1 MGDGLTITTGNAA
14 EIAAFP
20 ELVDDADLSPGRRVV
35 LPPCLPE
42 HDLARY
48 VVRYGRPCPR
58 VELEAANEEP
68 AEIFGM
74 LAREE
79 TRGLVRDWMEYNLGA
94 FTLEEQAAILNRA
107 LFAIHDPEISR
118 LLRPQPRQEAN

>member
-1 MGDGLTITTGNAA
+1 MGNGLTITTGNAA

-20 ELVDDADLSPGRRVV
+20 ELVDDADLSPGRRVI

-48 VVRYGRPCPR
+48 AVSYGRPCPR
-58 VELEAANEEP
+58 VDLDAANEEP

-74 LAREE
+74 IAREE
-79 TRGLVRDWMEYNLGA
+79 TRGLVRDWMDYNLGDFA
-94 FTLEEQAAILNRA
+94 VEERAAILNRA
-107 LFAIHDPEISR
+107 LFAIHDPAISR
-118 LLRPQPRQEAN
+118 LLRPQAPPEAN